1 MLDLDTLNPEQRE
14 AVECIDGP
22 LLVLAGAGSGKTRVL
37 TYRIAHMIESCGVS
51 PWEVLAIT
59 FTNKAA
65 AEMRERLSQL
75 VGPAAR
81 GMWVSTFHSMC
92 VRILR
97 ADAERLGFTK
107 NFTIYDD
114 SDSKSLIKAIMYDLD
129 IDPKRIPLNAVRSR
143 ISTAKNELVMPGDFA
158 DQARDPIAKQ
168 AARVYE
174 QYQERLRAAN
184 AFDFDDLLVY
194 AWLLLKQNKDVLD
207 AYQKRFRYILVDE
220 YQDTNHA
227 QYAITQLLAAGHKN
241 IMVVGD
247 DDQSIYSWRG
257 ADIRNILE
265 FEHDYPQAHVV
276 KLEKNYRSTA
286 TILDAA
292 NAVIAN
298 NAKRK
303 PKRLVATGDSG
314 SKIQVYMASD
324 ERDEGRW
331 IAGEIEHQKGNGFG
345 YDQMAVFYRTNAQ
358 SRMLEDMLLR
368 AGIPYRIVGGTRF
381 FDRAEIRDVMAYLN
395 LVVNPA
401 DDIAAQ
407 RVVNVPRRGIG
418 KTTVEHINQL
428 ARNNGSSFMDAA
440 QLAVADEGIRLATRT
455 ALGEFTSLIA
465 EAATWEGDLRK
476 VVEMIIDRS
485 GLVRALE
492 DEGTDEA
499 RSRVENV
506 KEFLGVVDEF
516 AETHDI
522 EEAFSSAVLTN
533 SGNVDAAASA
543 GAQSAAP
550 AIGSP
555 TEVGF
560 ASAEGDIS
568 GTSETLA
575 DFSQAEVFYSAPTI
589 SNEPIRI
596 LRGDSLAD
604 FIEWVALRTDL
615 DTMTD
620 EGQAVTLMTIHS
632 AKGLEFDVVFVAGME
647 EGIFP
652 HMMSMLDGEGVE
664 EERRLAYVAIT
675 RARQRLYLTCAAARS
690 LFGQT
695 NANPTSRFLQEIP
708 QELRK
713 TSGLGSSGFS
723 GTGWEKRGSRRGIS
737 GSGTEA
743 GEGRVFGTSSA
754 SGSGNRT
761 RTFSAEDHK
770 KAAAGVSFAVGDA
783 VDHKVFGRG
792 TVTAV
797 DGDTLLIKFAKT
809 GSEKK
814 LLKDYAPI
822 VKISS

>member
-1 MLDLDTLNPEQRE
+1 M
-14 AVECIDGP
+14 
-22 LLVLAGAGSGKTRVL
+22 
-37 TYRIAHMIESCGVS
+37 
-51 PWEVLAIT
+51 
-59 FTNKAA
+59 
-65 AEMRERLSQL
+65 
-75 VGPAAR
+75 
-81 GMWVSTFHSMC
+81 
-92 VRILR
+92 
-97 ADAERLGFTK
+97 
-107 NFTIYDD
+107 
-114 SDSKSLIKAIMYDLD
+114 
-129 IDPKRIPLNAVRSR
+129 
-143 ISTAKNELVMPGDFA
+143 
-158 DQARDPIAKQ
+158 
-168 AARVYE
+168 
-174 QYQERLRAAN
+174 
-184 AFDFDDLLVY
+184 Y

-227 QYAITQLLAAGHKN
+227 QYAITQLLAAGQKN

-522 EEAFSSAVLTN
+522 EEAMFAGPTE
-533 SGNVDAAASA
+533 GSA
-543 GAQSAAP
+543 G
-550 AIGSP
+550 G
-555 TEVGF
+555 
-560 ASAEGDIS
+560 
-568 GTSETLA
+568 
-575 DFSQAEVFYSAPTI
+575 
-589 SNEPIRI
+589 EPVRV